1 MDIGFV
7 WDENKYRE
15 VQEKHQVQ
23 FYEAV
28 AAFDD
33 PNGFEVSDL
42 SGYEDRS
49 RWIGATA
56 AGRVL
61 VVVYSAS
68 QEDLPLYRL
77 ITAFDADGSLRD
89 EYYSRQGI

>member
-15 VQEKHQVQ
+15 VQEKHEVQ

-61 VVVYSAS
+61 VVVYSD
-68 QEDLPLYRL
+68 EDVPLLRL
-77 ITAFDADGSLRD
+77 ITAFDATGGLRD
-89 EYYSRQGI
+89 EYYRRRGI

>member
-15 VQEKHQVQ
+15 VQEKHEVQ

-33 PNGFEVSDL
+33 P
-42 SGYEDRS
+42 
-49 RWIGATA
+49 
-56 AGRVL
+56 
-61 VVVYSAS
+61 
-68 QEDLPLYRL
+68 
-77 ITAFDADGSLRD
+77 GSLHD
-89 EYYSRQGI
+89 EYYRRRGI

>member
-28 AAFDD
+28 SAFDD
-33 PNGFEVSDL
+33 PNGFEVPDPA
-42 SGYEDRS
+42 GHEDR
-49 RWIGATA
+49 WMCIGATA
-56 AGRVL
+56 TTGRVL
-61 VVVYSAS
+61 ALVYSD
-68 QEDLPLYRL
+68 EDLPLYRF
-77 ITAFDADGSLRD
+77 ITAFDAAGSLRD
-89 EYYSRQGI
+89 EYYSRRRI

>member
-15 VQEKHQVQ
+15 VQEKHRVR

-49 RWIGATA
+49 RWIGVTA

-61 VVVYSAS
+61 VVVYSD
-68 QEDLPLYRL
+68 EDVPLLRL

>member
-28 AAFDD
+28 SAFDD
-33 PNGFEVSDL
+33 PDGFEVSDPA
-42 SGYEDRS
+42 GHEDR
-49 RWIGATA
+49 WMCIGATA

-61 VVVYSAS
+61 VVIYSD
-68 QEDLPLYRL
+68 EDVPPYRF
-77 ITAFDADGSLRD
+77 ITAFDAAGSLRD
-89 EYYSRQGI
+89 EYYRRRGI

>member
-28 AAFDD
+28 SAFDD

-49 RWIGATA
+49 RWIGTA
-56 AGRVL
+56 ASGRVL
-61 VVVYSAS
+61 VVIYSD
-68 QEDLPLYRL
+68 EDVPLLRL
-77 ITAFDADGSLRD
+77 VTAFDATGSLRD
-89 EYYSRQGI
+89 EYYRRRGI

>member
-28 AAFDD
+28 SAFDD
-33 PNGFEVSDL
+33 PNGFEVPDPA
-42 SGYEDRS
+42 GHEDR
-49 RWIGATA
+49 WMCIGTA
-56 AGRVL
+56 ASGRVL
-61 VVVYSAS
+61 VVIYSD
-68 QEDLPLYRL
+68 EDVPLLRL
-77 ITAFDADGSLRD
+77 ITAFDAAGSLRD
-89 EYYSRQGI
+89 EYYRRRGI

>member
-15 VQEKHQVQ
+15 VQEKHEVQ

-33 PNGFEVSDL
+33 PNGFEVPDP
-42 SGYEDRS
+42 GGHEDR
-49 RWIGATA
+49 WMCIGITA
-56 AGRVL
+56 EDRMLAVI
-61 VVVYSAS
+61 YSE
-68 QEDLPLYRL
+68 EDVPLLRL
-77 ITAFDADGSLRD
+77 ITAFDATGNLRD
-89 EYYSRQGI
+89 EYYRRRGI

>member
-33 PNGFEVSDL
+33 PNGFEVPDPA
-42 SGYEDRS
+42 GHEDRWM
-49 RWIGATA
+49 WIGATV

-61 VVVYSAS
+61 ALVYSE
-68 QEDLPLYRL
+68 EDLPFYRF
-77 ITAFDADGSLRD
+77 ITVFDAAGSLRD
-89 EYYSRQGI
+89 EYYRRRGI

>member
-33 PNGFEVSDL
+33 PNGFEASDL

-56 AGRVL
+56 TGRVL
-61 VVVYSAS
+61 AVVYSD
-68 QEDLPLYRL
+68 EDVPLLRL
-77 ITAFDADGSLRD
+77 ITAFDAIGSLRD
-89 EYYSRQGI
+89 EYYRRRGI

>member
-15 VQEKHQVQ
+15 VQEDHQVQ

-33 PNGFEVSDL
+33 PDGFEVSDL

-49 RWIGATA
+49 RWIGATV

-61 VVVYSAS
+61 VVVYSD
-68 QEDLPLYRL
+68 EDVPLLRL
-77 ITAFDADGSLRD
+77 ITAFDATGSLRD
-89 EYYSRQGI
+89 EYYRRRGI

>member
-15 VQEKHQVQ
+15 VQEKHEVQ

-33 PNGFEVSDL
+33 PNGFEASDL

-61 VVVYSAS
+61 VVVYSD
-68 QEDLPLYRL
+68 EDVPLLRL
-77 ITAFDADGSLRD
+77 ITAFDAIGSLRD
-89 EYYSRQGI
+89 EYYRRRGI

>member
-15 VQEKHQVQ
+15 VQENHEVQ

-33 PNGFEVSDL
+33 PNGFEASDL

-61 VVVYSAS
+61 VVVYSD
-68 QEDLPLYRL
+68 EDVPLLRL
-77 ITAFDADGSLRD
+77 ITAFDATGSLRD
-89 EYYSRQGI
+89 EYYRRRGI

>member
-15 VQEKHQVQ
+15 VQEKHEVQ

-33 PNGFEVSDL
+33 PNGFEVPDPA
-42 SGYEDRS
+42 GHEDRWM
-49 RWIGATA
+49 WIGAQS
-56 AGRVL
+56 L
-61 VVVYSAS
+61 VGY
-68 QEDLPLYRL
+68 
-77 ITAFDADGSLRD
+77 
-89 EYYSRQGI
+89 

>member
-15 VQEKHQVQ
+15 VQEKHEVQ

-61 VVVYSAS
+61 VVVYSD
-68 QEDLPLYRL
+68 EDVPLLRL
-77 ITAFDADGSLRD
+77 ITAFDAIGSLRD
-89 EYYSRQGI
+89 EYYRRRGI

>member
-15 VQEKHQVQ
+15 VQEKHEVQ

-33 PNGFEVSDL
+33 PNGFEVPDP
-42 SGYEDRS
+42 GGHEDR
-49 RWIGATA
+49 WMCIGATTT
-56 AGRVL
+56 GRVL
-61 VVVYSAS
+61 ALVYSE
-68 QEDLPLYRL
+68 EDLPFYRF
-77 ITAFDADGSLRD
+77 ITAFDATGSLRD
-89 EYYSRQGI
+89 EYYRRRGI

>member
-28 AAFDD
+28 SAFDD
-33 PNGFEVSDL
+33 PNGIEVSDL

-56 AGRVL
+56 SGRVL
-61 VVVYSAS
+61 VVVYSD
-68 QEDLPLYRL
+68 EDVPLLRL
-77 ITAFDADGSLRD
+77 ITAFDAIGSLRD
-89 EYYSRQGI
+89 EYYRRRGI

>member
-15 VQEKHQVQ
+15 VQKKHRVQ

-33 PNGFEVSDL
+33 PDGFEVSDL

-61 VVVYSAS
+61 VVVYSD
-68 QEDLPLYRL
+68 EDVPLLRL
-77 ITAFDADGSLRD
+77 ITAFDATGSLRD
-89 EYYSRQGI
+89 EYYRRRGI

>member
-15 VQEKHQVQ
+15 VQENHKVQ

-33 PNGFEVSDL
+33 PNGFEASDL
-42 SGYEDRS
+42 SEYEDRS

-56 AGRVL
+56 VGRVL
-61 VVVYSAS
+61 VVVYSD
-68 QEDLPLYRL
+68 EDVPLLRL
-77 ITAFDADGSLRD
+77 ITAFDATGNLHD
-89 EYYSRQGI
+89 EYYRRRGI

>member
-15 VQEKHQVQ
+15 VQEKHEVQ

-33 PNGFEVSDL
+33 PNGFEVPDPE
-42 SGYEDRS
+42 GHEDRWM
-49 RWIGATA
+49 WIGATA

-61 VVVYSAS
+61 VVVYSE
-68 QEDLPLYRL
+68 EDLPLYRF
-77 ITAFDADGSLRD
+77 ITAFDAVGEFTR
-89 EYYSRQGI
+89 

>member
-15 VQEKHQVQ
+15 VQKKHQVQ

-28 AAFDD
+28 SAFDD
-33 PNGFEVSDL
+33 PNGFEISDL

-49 RWIGATA
+49 RWIGATT

-61 VVVYSAS
+61 VVVYSD
-68 QEDLPLYRL
+68 EDVPLLRL
-77 ITAFDADGSLRD
+77 ITAFDAIGSLRD
-89 EYYSRQGI
+89 EYYRRRGI

>member
-15 VQEKHQVQ
+15 VQEKHEVQ

-33 PNGFEVSDL
+33 PDGFEISDPA
-42 SGYEDRS
+42 GHEDR
-49 RWIGATA
+49 WMCIGATTT
-56 AGRVL
+56 GRVL
-61 VVVYSAS
+61 ALVYSE
-68 QEDLPLYRL
+68 EDLPFYRF
-77 ITAFDADGSLRD
+77 ITAFDATGSLHD
-89 EYYSRQGI
+89 EYYRRRGI

>member
-15 VQEKHQVQ
+15 VQKKHQVQ

-28 AAFDD
+28 SAFDD

-49 RWIGATA
+49 RWIGATT

-61 VVVYSAS
+61 VVVYSD
-68 QEDLPLYRL
+68 EDVPLLRL
-77 ITAFDADGSLRD
+77 ITAFDAIGSLRD
-89 EYYSRQGI
+89 EYYRRRGI

>member
-7 WDENKYRE
+7 WDKNKYRE

-33 PNGFEVSDL
+33 PNGFEVPDPA
-42 SGYEDRS
+42 GHEDR
-49 RWIGATA
+49 WMCIGATA
-56 AGRVL
+56 VGRVL
-61 VVVYSAS
+61 AVVYSD
-68 QEDLPLYRL
+68 EDVLLRL
-77 ITAFDADGSLRD
+77 ITAFDATGNLRD
-89 EYYSRQGI
+89 EYYKRPGI